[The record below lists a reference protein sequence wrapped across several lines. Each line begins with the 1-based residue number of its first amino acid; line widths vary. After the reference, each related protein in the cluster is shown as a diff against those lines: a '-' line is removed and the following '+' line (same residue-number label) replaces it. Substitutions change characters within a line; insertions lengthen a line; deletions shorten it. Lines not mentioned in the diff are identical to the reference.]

1 MFEQLPTILDL
12 ALGTRFIFLYDYY
25 ILVSYK
31 NKLEGSASMIL
42 ETLYNSNSLDIRK
55 ANIQPI
61 DYHLQVVKV
70 KKEQKPNNPK

>member
-12 ALGTRFIFLYDYY
+12 ALGTRFVFMYDYY

-31 NKLEGSASMIL
+31 NKLEGCGSMIL
-42 ETLYNSNSLDIRK
+42 EDLYNSNSMNVRK
-55 ANIQPI
+55 ASVKPI

-70 KKEQKPNNPK
+70 KKEKKSSESK